1 MDKYVNKARFM
12 LFGIDDE
19 LKGNSS
25 SIYST
30 VINSSF
36 YPVPAATAIPY
47 IIENVYFN
55 IEAVTFT
62 TRKNTKKYRFTITDN
77 SFKNLKLTPK
87 ARLAIESI
95 FIPNVISK
103 SFIQAKGINNVV
115 VKLSNIPNSMI
126 YDSMSKGK
134 GGSVI
139 FSAPFKQNIQ
149 GNGVSYDA
157 NSDPDRLGIDEKPRV
172 QFDNN
177 GILYTN
183 PNPKILYNFPISDD
197 WLKNGIFEFEV
208 IYDIGNCLKQT
219 ITLDEYTWVP
229 QTLIYDHDKDMLE
242 GFQISF
248 IILDYPD
255 EETIYNEKELLNTI
269 NKLILKKP

>member
-1 MDKYVNKARFM
+1 MDKYISKARFM

-19 LKGNSS
+19 LKTESS
-25 SIYST
+25 SVYST
-30 VINSSF
+30 TINSSY
-36 YPVPAATAIPY
+36 YPVPAATAVAY
-47 IIENVYFN
+47 IIENTSYN
-55 IEAVTFT
+55 IEAVNFT
-62 TRKNTKKYRFTITDN
+62 TRKNTKKYRFTLNN
-77 SFKNLKLTPK
+77 SFKNLKLTTK
-87 ARLAIESI
+87 ARLVIESI

-103 SFIQAKGINNVV
+103 SFLQAKAINNVV

-126 YDSMSKGK
+126 YDSMTKGK
-134 GGSVI
+134 SGSVI
-139 FSAPFKQNIQ
+139 FSAPFKQNTQ

-157 NSDPDRLGIDEKPRV
+157 NSDPDRLGVDEKPRV

-183 PNPKILYNFPISDD
+183 PNPLYLYNFAISDD
-197 WLKNGIFEFEV
+197 WLKNGIFEFDV

-219 ITLDEYTWVP
+219 ATLDEYTFVP
-229 QTLIYDHDKDMLE
+229 QTLVYDHDKDVLE

-255 EETIYNEKELLNTI
+255 EETIYNEKELLNSI

>member
-1 MDKYVNKARFM
+1 MDKYISKARFM

-19 LKGNSS
+19 LKNDSS
-25 SIYST
+25 SVYST
-30 VINSSF
+30 SINSSF
-36 YPVPAATAIPY
+36 YPIPTAAAPAFT
-47 IIENVYFN
+47 IENVVYN
-55 IEAVTFT
+55 IEAVNFT
-62 TRKNTKKYRFTITDN
+62 TRRNTKRYRFTLNN
-77 SFKNLKLTPK
+77 SFKNLKLTTK
-87 ARLAIESI
+87 ARLVIESI

-103 SFIQAKGINNVV
+103 SFLQAKAINNVV

-126 YDSMSKGK
+126 YDSMTKGK
-134 GGSVI
+134 SGSVI
-139 FSAPFKQNIQ
+139 FSAPFKQNTQ
-149 GNGVSYDA
+149 GTGVSFDV
-157 NSDPDRLGIDEKPRV
+157 NSDPDRLAIDEKPRI

-183 PNPKILYNFPISDD
+183 PNPNFLYNFPISDD

-219 ITLDEYTWVP
+219 INLDEYTWVP
-229 QTLIYDHDKDMLE
+229 QTLVYNHDKDVLE
-242 GFQISF
+242 GFQISL

-255 EETIYNEKELLNTI
+255 DETIYNEKELLNSI

>member
-1 MDKYVNKARFM
+1 MDKYVSKARFM

-19 LKGNSS
+19 LKTESS

-30 VINSSF
+30 TINSSY
-36 YPVPAATAIPY
+36 YPVPAATAVPY
-47 IIENVYFN
+47 IIENTSYN
-55 IEAVTFT
+55 IEAVNFT
-62 TRKNTKKYRFTITDN
+62 TRKNTKKYRFTLNN
-77 SFKNLKLTPK
+77 SFKNLKLTTK
-87 ARLAIESI
+87 ARLVIESI

-103 SFIQAKGINNVV
+103 SFLQAKAINNVV

-126 YDSMSKGK
+126 YDSMTKGK
-134 GGSVI
+134 SGSVI
-139 FSAPFKQNIQ
+139 FSAPFKQNTQ

-157 NSDPDRLGIDEKPRV
+157 NSDPDRLGVDEKPRV

-183 PNPKILYNFPISDD
+183 PNPLYLYNFAISDD
-197 WLKNGIFEFEV
+197 WLKNGIFEFDI

-219 ITLDEYTWVP
+219 ATLDEYTFVP
-229 QTLIYDHDKDMLE
+229 QTLVYDHDKDVLE

-255 EETIYNEKELLNTI
+255 EETIYNEKELLNSI

>member
-1 MDKYVNKARFM
+1 MDKYVSKARFM

-19 LKGNSS
+19 LKNDSS
-25 SIYST
+25 SVYST
-30 VINSSF
+30 EINSSY
-36 YPVPAATAIPY
+36 YPVPAVTVAAY
-47 IIENVYFN
+47 VIENTSYN

-62 TRKNTKKYRFTITDN
+62 TRKNTKKYRFTLNN
-77 SFKNLKLTPK
+77 SFKNLKLTTK
-87 ARLAIESI
+87 AKLVIESI

-103 SFIQAKGINNVV
+103 SFLQAKAINNVV

-126 YDSMSKGK
+126 YDSMTKGK
-134 GGSVI
+134 SGSVI
-139 FSAPFKQNIQ
+139 FSAPFKQNTQ
-149 GNGVSYDA
+149 GFGVSHEA
-157 NSDPDRLGIDEKPRV
+157 NSQPDRLATDEKPRV

-183 PNPKILYNFPISDD
+183 PNPNFLYNFPISDD

-219 ITLDEYTWVP
+219 ATYNEFTWVP
-229 QTLIYDHDKDMLE
+229 QTLIYNHDKDILE
-242 GFQISF
+242 GFQISL

-255 EETIYNEKELLNTI
+255 DETIYNEKELLNSI

>member
-1 MDKYVNKARFM
+1 MDKYINKARFM

-19 LKGNSS
+19 LKTDSS

-30 VINSSF
+30 AINSSF
-36 YPVPAATAIPY
+36 YPVPAATAAPY
-47 IIENVYFN
+47 TIEGTSYN

-62 TRKNTKKYRFTITDN
+62 TRLNTKRYRFSINN
-77 SFKNLKLTPK
+77 SFKNLKLTTK
-87 ARLAIESI
+87 AKLAIESI

-103 SFIQAKGINNVV
+103 SFLQAKGINNVV
-115 VKLSNIPNSMI
+115 VKLLNIPNSMI

-134 GGSVI
+134 SGSVI
-139 FSAPFKQNIQ
+139 FSAPFKQNTQ
-149 GNGVSYDA
+149 GSGVNYDV
-157 NSDPDRLGIDEKPRV
+157 NCDPDKLQIDDKPRV

-177 GILYTN
+177 GVLYTN
-183 PNPKILYNFPISDD
+183 PNPHFLYNFPISDD

-219 ITLDEYTWVP
+219 ATLDEYTFVP
-229 QTLIYDHDKDMLE
+229 QRLVYEHDKDVLE
-242 GFQISF
+242 GFQISL

-255 EETIYNEKELLNTI
+255 EETIYNEKELLNSI

>member
-19 LKGNSS
+19 LKNDSS

-30 VINSSF
+30 AINSSF
-36 YPVPAATAIPY
+36 YPVPAATAVAY
-47 IIENVYFN
+47 IIENTSYN
-55 IEAVTFT
+55 IEAVAFT
-62 TRKNTKKYRFTITDN
+62 TKLNTKRYRFSINN
-77 SFKNLKLTPK
+77 SFKNLKLTTK
-87 ARLAIESI
+87 AKIAIESI

-103 SFIQAKGINNVV
+103 SFLQAKGINNVV
-115 VKLSNIPNSMI
+115 VKLLNIPNSMI

-134 GGSVI
+134 SGSVI
-139 FSAPFKQNIQ
+139 FSAPFKQNTQ
-149 GNGVSYDA
+149 GIGVSYDA
-157 NSDPDRLGIDEKPRV
+157 NSDPDKLGIDEKPRV

-177 GILYTN
+177 GVLYTN
-183 PNPKILYNFPISDD
+183 PNPNFLYNFPISDD

-219 ITLDEYTWVP
+219 ATLDEYTFVP
-229 QTLIYDHDKDMLE
+229 QTLVYNHDKDVLE
-242 GFQISF
+242 GFQISL

-255 EETIYNEKELLNTI
+255 EETIYNEKELLNSI

>member
-1 MDKYVNKARFM
+1 MDKYVSKARFM

-19 LKGNSS
+19 LKTDSS

-30 VINSSF
+30 SINSSY
-36 YPVPAATAIPY
+36 YPVPTAAAPATT
-47 IIENVYFN
+47 IENVVFN
-55 IEAVTFT
+55 IEAVNFT
-62 TRKNTKKYRFTITDN
+62 TRRNTKRYRFTLNN
-77 SFKNLKLTPK
+77 SFKNLKLTTK
-87 ARLAIESI
+87 ARLVIESI

-103 SFIQAKGINNVV
+103 SFLQAKAINNVV

-126 YDSMSKGK
+126 YDSMTKGK
-134 GGSVI
+134 SGSVI
-139 FSAPFKQNIQ
+139 FSAPFKQNTQ
-149 GNGVSYDA
+149 GIGVSFDI
-157 NSDPDRLGIDEKPRV
+157 NSDPDRLALDEKPRV
-172 QFDNN
+172 HFDNN

-183 PNPKILYNFPISDD
+183 PNPNFLYNFPISDD

-219 ITLDEYTWVP
+219 NIMDEYTWVP
-229 QTLIYDHDKDMLE
+229 QTLVYNHDKDVLE
-242 GFQISF
+242 GFQISL

-255 EETIYNEKELLNTI
+255 DETIYNEKELLNSI

>member
-1 MDKYVNKARFM
+1 MDKYVSKARFM

-19 LKGNSS
+19 LKTESS
-25 SIYST
+25 SVYST
-30 VINSSF
+30 TINSSY
-36 YPVPAATAIPY
+36 YPVPAATAVAY
-47 IIENVYFN
+47 IIENTSYN
-55 IEAVTFT
+55 IEAVNFT
-62 TRKNTKKYRFTITDN
+62 TRKNTKKYRFTLNN
-77 SFKNLKLTPK
+77 SFKNLKLTTK
-87 ARLAIESI
+87 ARLVIESI

-103 SFIQAKGINNVV
+103 SFLQAKAINNVV

-126 YDSMSKGK
+126 YDSMTKGK
-134 GGSVI
+134 SGSVI
-139 FSAPFKQNIQ
+139 FSAPFKQNTQ

-157 NSDPDRLGIDEKPRV
+157 NSDPDRLGVDEKPRV

-183 PNPKILYNFPISDD
+183 PNPLYLYNFAISDD
-197 WLKNGIFEFEV
+197 WLKNGIFEFDV

-219 ITLDEYTWVP
+219 ATLDEYTFVP
-229 QTLIYDHDKDMLE
+229 QTLVYDHDKDVLE

-255 EETIYNEKELLNTI
+255 EETIYNEKELLNSI